1 MSWGGMERGGRV
13 CMWRVCE
20 NLNFKFPHMSDFTMD
35 LFVVFLAFLI
45 KYSSEFFDLD
55 AIIDDDDMDMFLL
68 LAVLL
73 FLKSSSSSAREY
85 YRGPGQDYMAW
96 SNWRFREAFRFEKVD
111 FDRLVQLLQI
121 PDRFAESGHVFSGP
135 VCFAVT
141 LYRFSYPCRWCSLE
155 GMFGEDRSRLSRM
168 HKLCVDFLY
177 ARWGFKVDMDLGFL
191 LPRLV
196 SYRRAIFAKTGGLVG
211 NMWGFIDGTAR
222 QICRPTFFQRLFF
235 SGHKRNHCLK
245 YQGIMC
251 PDGIIA
257 QMKGPWVGR
266 RNDCGML
273 NESQLVDILRA
284 HFNDRE
290 IPLVLYGDT
299 IYTFTTHIWSGFK
312 GARLSDE

>member
-1 MSWGGMERGGRV
+1 MNEAKKKLEAKIKIWLRRFFFTSTCTSRECG
-13 CMWRVCE
+13 
-20 NLNFKFPHMSDFTMD
+20 NLQVSKHVLCMD

-141 LYRFSYPCRWCSLE
+141 LNRFNVSYPCRWCSLE
-155 GMFGEDRSRLSRM
+155 GVFGEDRSRLSRM

-191 LPRLV
+191 LP
-196 SYRRAIFAKTGGLVG
+196 
-211 NMWGFIDGTAR
+211 
-222 QICRPTFFQRLFF
+222 
-235 SGHKRNHCLK
+235 
-245 YQGIMC
+245 
-251 PDGIIA
+251 
-257 QMKGPWVGR
+257 
-266 RNDCGML
+266 
-273 NESQLVDILRA
+273 
-284 HFNDRE
+284 
-290 IPLVLYGDT
+290 
-299 IYTFTTHIWSGFK
+299 
-312 GARLSDE
+312 